1 MRGKLLSYVLLIFVL
16 FSCSSTEESST
27 GFRQISGIYPHLA
40 FYNNEGSECGVGA
53 LVPWADKLWAITYG
67 ASNPYG
73 SSDKLYEIS
82 SDLNVIA
89 RPESNGGTHANR
101 MIHRESKQLFMGYY
115 AIDSLRNVRVIP
127 YEEMPGRIT
136 GNARHL
142 SDPEKKIYYG
152 AMEGGFYEVDVNSL
166 DVTLL
171 YRDASLSYN
180 HAPEAIKEMNQK
192 RSDIPKGWDE
202 LLGDHGKGLYS
213 GQGVLVYSNNGE
225 RAAGKPLDTDAGSL
239 SEWSGGQWKLI
250 RRNQFCEVTGPGG
263 IYGNDNPET
272 DPIWATG
279 WDHKSLLVGVRD
291 HTTGWSFYRLPK
303 ASHSYDG
310 LHGHFTEWP
319 RIRDIGS
326 PEQSDYLMTMHG
338 MFWRFPQNFT
348 ASNSAGIRPRSA
360 YLKIIGDYTRWN
372 DKIVFGTDDSPHR
385 EFDNKRLAKGN
396 SQGPGQSNS
405 NLWFTSINKPDEL
418 GSTTAT
424 GSVWMNEEIP
434 AGQPSDP
441 FLFAG
446 WKTRCAWIQ
455 NEGKSKVDFTF
466 EIDTNGKG
474 DWTSYKTIPVEPG
487 KTAFIDFKPGEE
499 GEWIRVK
506 TSSNST
512 ATVTFSYTGINS
524 VKNNNNDLFTG
535 LSKVSDGQSIGGLLY
550 GLGNDKRR
558 LGIAV
563 QTYQD
568 MNDQET
574 GYYELD
580 ENMTL
585 EKKVDSETHAFI
597 KKNFTLPAEV
607 VKKAV
612 QIEESS
618 VLIIDDKG
626 RRWRLPLGDNAFTD
640 LTNNATMR
648 ICREVVTERDL
659 FNCHGTFYELPAESA
674 DGYAKIRPVSSHN
687 FRINDYA
694 SYRGLL
700 VMTGINPHA
709 KENDHIIRSKDGKAA
724 VWAGAIDDLWELG
737 KPVGKGGPWKNSK
750 VKGGEPSD
758 PYLIGFYDHRT
769 LEISHDSP
777 ESISFNIE
785 VDPTGNGS
793 WMTYKNVII
802 PRGETFKHQF
812 PAGFQARWI
821 RFIPGKDCGATT
833 LLEYN

>member
-1 MRGKLLSYVLLIFVL
+1 MRNILLSYTLLMFVLL
-16 FSCSSTEESST
+16 SCTSTEKSPD

-53 LVPWADKLWAITYG
+53 VVPWANRLWVITYG

-82 SDLNVIA
+82 SDLNVIT

-101 MIHRESKQLFMGYY
+101 LIHRESNQLFMGYY
-115 AIDSLRNVRVIP
+115 AIDSLGNVRVIP

-136 GNARHL
+136 ANARHL

-152 AMEGGFYEVDVNSL
+152 AMEGGFYEVGVENL

-171 YRDASLSYN
+171 YRDASLTYN
-180 HAPEAIKEMNQK
+180 HAPQVIKDMNQK
-192 RSDIPKGWDE
+192 LSGTPKGWDE
-202 LLGDHGKGLYS
+202 LLGDHGKGMYS

-239 SEWSGGQWKLI
+239 SEWNGGQWKLI

-263 IYGNDNPET
+263 IYGNTNPET

-279 WDHKSLLVGVRD
+279 WDHKSLLLGVRD
-291 HTTGWSFYRLPK
+291 HNIGWSFYRLPK

-319 RIRDIGS
+319 RIRDIGT
-326 PEQSDYLMTMHG
+326 PEKPDYLMTMHG

-360 YLKIIGDYTRWN
+360 YLKIIGDYARWN

-405 NLWFTSINKPDEL
+405 NLWFTSIDKPDDL

-424 GSVWMNEEIP
+424 GSVWINEEIV
-434 AGQPSDP
+434 AGQLSDP

-446 WKTRCAWIQ
+446 WNTRCAWIQ
-455 NEGKSKVDFTF
+455 NNGRSKVDFTF

-474 DWTSYKTIPVEPG
+474 DWKSYKTIPVEPG
-487 KTAFIDFKPGEE
+487 ETAFVDFKPGEE

-506 TSSNST
+506 TNSNST
-512 ATVTFSYTGINS
+512 ATVTFSYTGENGINS
-524 VKNNNNDLFTG
+524 NNDLFTG
-535 LSKVSDGQSIGGLLY
+535 LSKVGDKQSVGGLLY
-550 GLGNDKRR
+550 GLGDDKRK

-568 MNDQET
+568 TNLQET

-580 ENMTL
+580 EYMTL
-585 EKKVDSETHAFI
+585 EKKDDPETHTFI
-597 KKNFTLPAEV
+597 KKNFTLPEEV

-612 QIEESS
+612 QVEESS
-618 VLIIDDKG
+618 VLIIDDMG
-626 RRWRLPLGDNAFTD
+626 RRWRLPLGDNAFTG
-640 LTNNATMR
+640 LTNHATMR

-700 VMTGINPHA
+700 VMTGIKPDA
-709 KENDHIIRSKDGKAA
+709 KQTDHIIRSKDGKAA
-724 VWAGAIDDLWELG
+724 VWAGTIDDLWKLG
-737 KPVGKGGPWKNSK
+737 KPVGKGGPWKKTK
-750 VKGGEPSD
+750 VKAGEPSD
-758 PYLIGFYDHRT
+758 PYLIGFYDNRT

-777 ESISFNIE
+777 ESVSFSIE
-785 VDPTGNGS
+785 IDPTGNGT
-793 WMTYKNVII
+793 WMTYKNVNI
-802 PRGETFKHQF
+802 PGGETFKHPF

-821 RFIPGKDCGATT
+821 RFTPGDDCVAST